1 MIYGLGAAIGW
12 GLADVGAAIGGRRI
26 GSVAATV
33 VAQVTSLLVVGV
45 LLATMRPE
53 WTGDAENLAVL
64 ITNGGIV
71 GAAYLAHYRALE
83 LGPVAIVSPIVAAYA
98 VPPVVLAVVV
108 LGETLEGW
116 VLAGAV
122 VTLLGVVVAS
132 VDLRAASGS
141 RFSGPGIPVG
151 IASMLLFGL
160 ATFTLGRQAQVVG
173 WLSAMAVGRASSV
186 AVLLAIAA
194 VKRPRIASA
203 APAGLAVAAAAGVAD
218 IVGVA
223 MYSFGAEVG
232 LISIV
237 TAASATFVLFPIVAG
252 VALFG
257 ERPGATQFL
266 GIAFVIGGLLLLGL
280 G

>member
-1 MIYGLGAAIGW
+1 MIFGLAAAIGW
-12 GLADVGAAIGGRRI
+12 GLADVGAAVAGRRI

-33 VAQVTSLLVVGV
+33 VAQVASLLVVG
-45 LLATMRPE
+45 LLVVTLRPE
-53 WTGDAENLAVL
+53 WTGDAGNLIVL
-64 ITNGGIV
+64 ATNGAVV

-108 LGETLEGW
+108 LDETLEGW
-116 VLAGAV
+116 VMLGAI
-122 VTLLGVVVAS
+122 VTLLGVVVAA

-160 ATFTLGRQAQVVG
+160 ATFTLGRQAQEVG
-173 WLSAMAVGRASSV
+173 WLTATAIGRTSSV
-186 AVLLAIAA
+186 AMLLTFAV
-194 VKRPRIASA
+194 VKRPHIRSA

-218 IVGVA
+218 IFGVA
-223 MYSFGAEVG
+223 MYSYGAEVG
-232 LISIV
+232 FISIV

-257 ERPGATQFL
+257 ERPGPTQLL
-266 GIAFVIGGLLLLGL
+266 GIALVIGGLLLLGL